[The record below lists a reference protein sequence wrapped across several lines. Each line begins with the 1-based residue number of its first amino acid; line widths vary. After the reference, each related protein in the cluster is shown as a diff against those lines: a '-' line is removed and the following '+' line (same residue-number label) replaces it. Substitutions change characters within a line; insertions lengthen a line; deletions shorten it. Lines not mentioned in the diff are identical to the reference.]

1 MTLKEQQKQIDH
13 LQKRITTLVDE
24 LRITQSDMKTFKEA
38 VARDIKRAFE
48 HIQETVEYVKEK
60 RLFLEKR

>member
-1 MTLKEQQKQIDH
+1 MTLKQQQEQIDY

-24 LRITQSDMKTFKEA
+24 LRVTQGDMKTFKET
-38 VARDIKRAFE
+38 VARDMKRAFD